1 MAYLGDQSM
10 KIFLSQHGSKF
21 KTIKEVS
28 EHSAGLVLI
37 LLTNVSKYLPVATQF

>member
-21 KTIKEVS
+21 ETEKEVS
-28 EHSAGLVLI
+28 GHSADLVLI
-37 LLTNVSKYLPVATQF
+37 LFTNVSKYLPVATQF